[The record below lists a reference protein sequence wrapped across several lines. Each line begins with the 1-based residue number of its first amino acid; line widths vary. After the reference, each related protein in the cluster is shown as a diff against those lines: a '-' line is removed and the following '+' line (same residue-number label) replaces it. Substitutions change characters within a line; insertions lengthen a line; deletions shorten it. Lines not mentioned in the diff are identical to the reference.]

1 MKFHYN
7 QTCTCGGRIA
17 FVTTGDKPF
26 PDAKCNSCGMPG
38 HLIDPLSPSVT
49 ADRLLRRSKDELDD
63 GDYSQAILLA
73 AIAVETFLT
82 RIFLKLKDM
91 QHFSQAFEWPDET
104 QSAQWEKEYPRSGG
118 IIGPAD
124 FVANRLVN
132 TTFDQ
137 FVAINYTVKANFDTL
152 TNPDSLTLSIIC
164 QRVLFTKRNR
174 IAHWGYVNS
183 TKEEAEQCL
192 DIAVAV
198 TGVLKEMDR
207 IRYQEE
213 TPTQD
218 PPAPSEQ

>member
-1 MKFHYN
+1 MRFQYD
-7 QTCTCGGRIA
+7 QPCQCGGRIT
-17 FVTTGDKPF
+17 FTTTGDKPF
-26 PDAKCNSCGMPG
+26 PDAKCHACANTG
-38 HLIDPLSPSVT
+38 HLIDPLSQSVT
-49 ADRLLRRSKDELDD
+49 ADRLLRRSKDELNG

-91 QHFSQAFEWPDET
+91 QHFSEAFEWPDEA

-118 IIGPAD
+118 FIGPAD
-124 FVANRLVN
+124 FVANRMVN

-137 FVAINYTVKANFDTL
+137 FVATNPIARANFDTL
-152 TNPDSLTLSIIC
+152 QNPDSQTLSTIC

-183 TKEEAEQCL
+183 TKDEAEQCL
-192 DIAVAV
+192 AIAIAV

-207 IRYQEE
+207 IRYQEN
-213 TPTQD
+213 TPGK
-218 PPAPSEQ
+218 